1 VKNIMFWL
9 KICLV
14 GLMWVAG
21 IFFYQSL
28 PDILPTHWNM
38 AGEVDGYGSKEI
50 FVWLFPAIGLAML
63 ILFWLLPK
71 LDPRKEKYQKFA
83 QVWEIMQT
91 VLVGFFTYMYAV
103 TLYAAMVPNVNVSVF
118 VLVGIG
124 VMFLIL
130 GNYMGKIR
138 QNYFV
143 GVKTPWTI
151 DNEDV
156 WNKTHRL
163 AGWCFVLAGLLFIF
177 QGLTGWVS
185 GWLFG
190 LAMVLAVV
198 VPIIYSFVIFPKK
211 K

>member
-1 VKNIMFWL
+1 MFWL